1 MTDIASELRTPG
13 FTRRRFLRF
22 LVGFF
27 LLSYLPFPFRKGY
40 GQPVGFFKGE
50 PGRSIAEFFRG
61 EELTYDI
68 GFWIF
73 KRAASGRLSF
83 KETEKKGRY
92 VATLQAE
99 TLGVLGWVA
108 RYRVDTYR
116 STMEEV
122 DHGKRL
128 RSLSF
133 EEEVKVGSKW
143 RRKTHLFDYPN
154 QKWTTLRQKRD
165 GTTEKEEEGIPPGM
179 IYDDFLTASYNF
191 RYGVYGVLE
200 RGRQYSVPTFP
211 RKGTT
216 KYEVRIAEKEEED
229 RRKKSEIVKEGKDF
243 LIKLLLGP
251 EVTHS
256 KEGKIEGWLS
266 RDGLPMEG
274 TIKDVVLFGDVKG
287 TLIKK

>member
-1 MTDIASELRTPG
+1 VGLPLLSS
-13 FTRRRFLRF
+13 FSF
-22 LVGFF
+22 LV
-27 LLSYLPFPFRKGY
+27 REGY
-40 GQPVGFFKGE
+40 GQPAGLFRGE
-50 PGRSIAEFFRG
+50 PGRSIADFFGG

-73 KRAASGRLSF
+73 KQAAYGKLSF
-83 KETEKKGRY
+83 KEAEKKGRY

-116 STMEEV
+116 STMEEI
-122 DHGKRL
+122 DDGNRL

-133 EEEVKVGSKW
+133 EEEVKVGSK
-143 RRKTHLFDYPN
+143 RRRRTYLFDYLN
-154 QKWTTLRQKRD
+154 RKWTKVRLRRD
-165 GTTEKEEEGIPPGM
+165 GTTEKDEEGIPPGK

-191 RYGVYGVLE
+191 RYGVYGAIE
-200 RGRQYSVPTFP
+200 RGRKYTVSTFP

-216 KYEVRIAEKEEED
+216 SYEVRIAEKQEED
-229 RRKKSEIVKEGKDF
+229 KRKKSEKVKEGKDF
-243 LIKLLLGP
+243 LVKLFLDP

-266 RDGLPMEG
+266 KDGLPVEG

-287 TLIKK
+287 TLIKKN